1 LVLDQVAAIDAERS
15 LHSYYQAYKLIRSI
29 TGFASGKGP
38 IILVH
43 DTFLPIASFGGFLS
57 GADRIGVDREWGK
70 ESPSTGENYR
80 QTEASGPKC

>member
-1 LVLDQVAAIDAERS
+1 MLDQVAAIDAERS

-29 TGFASGKGP
+29 TGFGSGKGP

-57 GADRIGVDREWGK
+57 GADRIGVDREWGR
-70 ESPSTGENYR
+70 GAR
-80 QTEASGPKC
+80 QRVKIIVKLKPSGPKC